1 MEDMQKTKL
10 KHISIE
16 VPISAKQMRSLDP
29 HEPTDELSV
38 SSQRIFDLQRARAL
52 SSWQSIRSISI
63 RSMTTKAAIRQLLS
77 VSGLEELNISS
88 LHEHSSIK
96 GMPKPTSLRTFR
108 CGWLRR
114 DDLLNIAEL
123 PSLTTLSAQNSM
135 LSNDVLKKLISM
147 EDLTNLDLEASN
159 LDDEMAAMLATSKK
173 ISQLDIGASRVGR
186 RGLQS
191 ICNMAQLRELDIWAL
206 DIQENDLDML
216 GALSNLEYLSVGGYD
231 EQTVL
236 TAKGVLPRIAQ
247 LPPLKSLWL
256 DGIVLTKDE
265 VVKLEKRHGRVQV
278 TFVE

>member
-1 MEDMQKTKL
+1 MEDTQEIKSKV
-10 KHISIE
+10 ISIE
-16 VPISAKQMRSLDP
+16 APTSAKQMRALDP
-29 HEPTDELSV
+29 HEPIDELSV

-52 SSWQSIRSISI
+52 SRWQSIRSINI
-63 RSMTTKAAIRQLLS
+63 WCTTTKAAIRQLLS
-77 VSGLEELNISS
+77 VSGLEEINVSG
-88 LHEHSSIK
+88 LHEHGSIK
-96 GMPKPTSLRTFR
+96 GMPRPISLHTFR

-135 LSNDVLKKLISM
+135 FSNDVLKKLISM
-147 EDLTNLDLEASN
+147 ESLTDLDLEASS
-159 LDDEMAAMLATSKK
+159 LDDEMAETLATSRK

-206 DIQENDLDML
+206 DIQESDLDL
-216 GALSNLEYLSVGGYD
+216 LAALSNLEYLSVGGYD
-231 EQTVL
+231 EQTAL
-236 TAKGVLPRIAQ
+236 TAKGVLPRIEQ
-247 LPPLKSLWL
+247 LPSLKRLWL

-265 VVKLEKRHGRVQV
+265 VSKLEKRYEHVQV